1 MQSSLFY
8 CDSTGC
14 IIGQKLKE
22 IEMRPVLPFLLLLLV
37 MLLIAL
43 PAPLKAYAWEERPE
57 AKCTCAPAKLD
68 SRWKKSAVIF
78 TGTVRSIDVIK
89 RQVQRGNVD
98 LPVSVS
104 LAVDDVY
111 KGKVKSGEAFELQTS
126 LTRETCTGHP
136 FEKGRKYLVFAYERQ
151 EDVVEDWSL
160 YPLPSGTFDVGGLC
174 GGTKD
179 MDDKTVP
186 AEIEQLKIKHAE
198 NPEEE

>member
-1 MQSSLFY
+1 
-8 CDSTGC
+8 
-14 IIGQKLKE
+14 
-22 IEMRPVLPFLLLLLV
+22 MRALLLLLV
-37 MLLIAL
+37 MMLIPL
-43 PAPLKAYAWEERPE
+43 PVLAWEERPD
-57 AKCTCAPAKLD
+57 AKCVCAPRPLD
-68 SRWKKSAVIF
+68 ARWKMATVIF

-89 RQVQRGNVD
+89 IQVQRGNVD

-111 KGKVKSGEAFELQTS
+111 KGKVKSGEAFELQTN
-126 LTRETCTGHP
+126 LTKETCTGHP
-136 FEKGRKYLVFAYERQ
+136 FEKGRKYLVFAYERS

-179 MDDKTVP
+179 MEDKTVP

-198 NPEEE
+198 NAEEE